1 MIINLKIDFNPRQKY
16 FQLLYQ
22 FEGDEYSC
30 KVGENYLTQETYN
43 QITSACTSPNMDSA
57 QDVVAIAEIIAD
69 KLGK

>member
-16 FQLLYQ
+16 FQLLHKDN
-22 FEGDEYSC
+22 ENEYFS
-30 KVGENYLTQETYN
+30 KVGEGYLTQETYN